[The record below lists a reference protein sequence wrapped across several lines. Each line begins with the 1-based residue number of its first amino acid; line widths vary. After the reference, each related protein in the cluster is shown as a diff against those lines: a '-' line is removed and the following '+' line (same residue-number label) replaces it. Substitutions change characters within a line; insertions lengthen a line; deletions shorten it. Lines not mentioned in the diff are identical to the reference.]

1 MTNQNNIAS
10 TAFSPNKAPAATA
23 VKIPDLIGSVV
34 QSNAGLNV
42 GIYSINEN
50 GLKAIKTDDTMNA
63 GNGGAALDGKYICCL
78 MDQFGGQVY
87 GAYYRVF
94 DMSDWT
100 LIEDNHNADF
110 NLMSECM
117 TSDGSVIYGCF
128 YNIDLSGYELGTMSL
143 TPVKRTGTIRSLA
156 EPYSALACDA
166 EALYGIYGD
175 GRLVKINKSTGEET
189 MLTNIGIVSHYL
201 TSAAY
206 DSKTASYTMPLVPT
220 QKLHF
225 TRSTSTMDTPCPKY
239 ATCKARCAACTSL
252 RRLPRTEPRLPF
264 PT

>member
-1 MTNQNNIAS
+1 MSKKFNILLVLAALLCLAFSASAVTSPYVVVKQNAQTIKTRGEIKDHFKRRSITTFRGNSVTNQNNIAS
-10 TAFSPNKAPAATA
+10 AAFSPNKAPATTA
-23 VKIPDLIGSVV
+23 VKMPDLIGSVV

-50 GLKAIKTDDTMNA
+50 GLKAINTDDTMNA

-100 LIEDNHNADF
+100 LIEQNFQADF

-128 YNIDLSGYELGTMSL
+128 YNIDLSGYELGTMS
-143 TPVKRTGTIRSLA
+143 
-156 EPYSALACDA
+156 
-166 EALYGIYGD
+166 
-175 GRLVKINKSTGEET
+175 RL
-189 MLTNIGIVSHYL
+189 
-201 TSAAY
+201 
-206 DSKTASYTMPLVPT
+206 
-220 QKLHF
+220 
-225 TRSTSTMDTPCPKY
+225 R
-239 ATCKARCAACTSL
+239 
-252 RRLPRTEPRLPF
+252 
-264 PT
+264 